1 MSVPKALIK
10 SGLLAIYCSA
20 SKSDRV
26 VGLEVVDVEELVS
39 DVELSLLE
47 SELELV
53 SDVELSLPV
62 SELEL
67 VSEVELSLPVSELE
81 LSLIHI

>member
-26 VGLEVVDVEELVS
+26 VGLEVVEVEELVS

-53 SDVELSLPV
+53 IELELV

-67 VSEVELSLPVSELE
+67 VLELE
-81 LSLIHI
+81 LEVAE